1 LAPRW
6 RPFAAG
12 HPPAM
17 LPSMGVKPTIAII
30 GPGRL
35 GTTLALALARA
46 GYKVVEVVSPAR
58 SARRSKALAKKVG
71 ARASLAPVGHLRSDV
86 LWLCVPDAEILPVA
100 REIGERKSWQGS
112 AAFHSSG
119 TLSSDELRALHRCG
133 ASVASAHPMMTF
145 VRGSSPSL
153 EGVPWALEGEAAAV
167 RVARRIVG
175 DLGGE
180 ASILRKA
187 AKPAYHAWG
196 AFLSPLLV
204 AHLVTAEQVARAAG
218 LSAAAARK
226 KMLPIVRQTIAN
238 YAVLGPAGAFS
249 GPLVRGDTEVV
260 LQHLRA
266 LKRVRGASA
275 VYLALARAALR
286 QLPVRHRRQLEKI
299 LAE

>member
-1 LAPRW
+1 
-6 RPFAAG
+6 
-12 HPPAM
+12 M
-17 LPSMGVKPTIAII
+17 LPRMGVKPTVAIV

-35 GTTLALALARA
+35 GTTLALSLAHA
-46 GYKVVEVVSPAR
+46 GYKVVEVISRAGSEGR
-58 SARRSKALAKKVG
+58 AKALAKKVG
-71 ARASLAPVGHLRSDV
+71 ARTSVVPPGYVRSDL

-100 REIGERKSWQGS
+100 RAIGARKSWQGS
-112 AAFHSSG
+112 VALHSSG
-119 TLSSDELRALHRCG
+119 TLSSDELRALRRCG
-133 ASVASAHPMMTF
+133 ASVASAHPLMTF
-145 VRGSSPSL
+145 VRGSRPSL

-260 LQHLRA
+260 RMHLKA

-286 QLPVRHRRQLEKI
+286 QLPVRHRKQLEKI
-299 LAE
+299 LGE